1 MSRVLSLLTLVVLLV
16 AGLTLARGPFAPR
29 VARADTVI
37 DAARVHM
44 EAGQKLFEAGKFLD
58 AATEFEA
65 GYRAQPYKSFLYN
78 AAVAAERGGDRVRAI
93 ARYSEFL
100 GAEPNAPDAPQ
111 IRATIERLQKEDQA
125 AAPTRETEVQAI
137 RSAVLVLSE
146 PSGAPAS
153 VYVKTS
159 KTAPAFD
166 PQAKE
171 QPGWKLVSRSKK
183 TPFDLPL
190 EPGAYHI
197 EIEPFRDYRRMSTEL
212 ELESGTLYVY
222 NAGLSQGDFV
232 GKVSVVSPVAGADVY
247 LDDPTHKNAPI
258 GATPLTFEASP
269 GDHVVSVVA
278 PGYEELKKNTTVVQ
292 GQIVT
297 VQADLERVA
306 YGWLLLDGDV
316 DEMDI
321 EIDGKSLG
329 VHHHADGPKRVRLSK
344 GPHDVEIDASGKH
357 AYREKIDVPAG
368 QKLGVKAKLN
378 ELGGKGGA
386 VTTLFLGLGAFGG
399 GAALWILAKDQEG
412 DAVQNFKYGAIGC
425 FVGGGVFTG
434 LTVFLFAFDPT
445 DRSTAKKS
453 NPVDFERSDVAPDE
467 DAPAGRKPTKKTSE
481 LAPHVTTIAPL
492 ASPTAG
498 GLVLGGT
505 F

>member
-1 MSRVLSLLTLVVLLV
+1 MKRVLSLLALVALLV
-16 AGLTLARGPFAPR
+16 FGPSL
-29 VARADTVI
+29 VSARADTVI

-100 GAEPNAPDAPQ
+100 GAEPNAPDAAQ
-111 IRATIERLQKEDQA
+111 IRSTIERLQKEDQA

-137 RSAVLVLSE
+137 RSAVLVMSD

-153 VYVKTS
+153 VYVRTS
-159 KTAPAFD
+159 KTASAFD
-166 PQAKE
+166 PKAKE
-171 QPGWKLVSRSKK
+171 QQGWKLVSQSKK

-190 EPGAYHI
+190 EPGTYHI
-197 EIEPFRDYRRMSTEL
+197 EIEPFKDYRRMSTEL
-212 ELESGTLYVY
+212 NLESGTLYVY
-222 NAGLSQGDFV
+222 NAGLSQGEFV

-258 GATPLTFEASP
+258 GATPLTFEAAP
-269 GDHVVSVVA
+269 GDHVVSIVA
-278 PGYEELKKNTTVVQ
+278 PGYEELKKSTTVVQ

-297 VQADLERVA
+297 VQADLERVG

-316 DEMDI
+316 DEMEI
-321 EIDGKSLG
+321 EIDGKSHG

-344 GPHDVEIDASGKH
+344 GPHEVVIDASGKH
-357 AYREKIDVPAG
+357 AFREKIDVRGG
-368 QKLGVKAKLN
+368 QKFGVKAKLN

-386 VTTLFLGLGAFGG
+386 VATLFLGLGSFGG
-399 GAALWILAKDQEG
+399 GAALWILAKDQ
-412 DAVQNFKYGAIGC
+412 DAETAQNFQYGAIGC
-425 FVGGGVFTG
+425 FVGGGVFTA
-434 LTVFLFAFDPT
+434 LTVFLFAYDPT
-445 DRSTAKKS
+445 ERSSAKKT
-453 NPVDFERSDVAPDE
+453 NPVDFERSDVAPE
-467 DAPAGRKPTKKTSE
+467 EAPVKPTKKTSA
-481 LAPHVTTIAPL
+481 APIEAQRVLSIAPL
-492 ASPTAG
+492 ASPTAA
-498 GLVLGGT
+498 GLVVGGT